1 MISVENVKDLIIS
14 TVVAMAERTESAQR
28 SSQSPFYNRTNIY
41 RCEDGRPIC
50 YCCLRVGHVA
60 KYCWDR
66 KYSCNHVLS
75 DDLPRPLEHVIP
87 SKDDKDV
94 SGIDINELLKKLQ
107 GMIKEL
113 EQLTSSYVQEPT
125 DKTQDRLTQV
135 RRQDDVMLGSPVFAP
150 DFSWN
155 GQSSHYLYDHHHFEQ
170 LKAKQPRSRQIKTVG
185 VT

>member
-1 MISVENVKDLIIS
+1 M
-14 TVVAMAERTESAQR
+14 
-28 SSQSPFYNRTNIY
+28 
-41 RCEDGRPIC
+41 
-50 YCCLRVGHVA
+50 
-60 KYCWDR
+60 
-66 KYSCNHVLS
+66 LS
-75 DDLPRPLEHVIP
+75 DDLPRPLEHVTQ
-87 SKDDKDV
+87 SKDDKGV
-94 SGIDINELLKKLQ
+94 PGIDINELLKKLQ
-107 GMIKEL
+107 GMVKEL

-155 GQSSHYLYDHHHFEQ
+155 GQSSHYLYDDHHFEQ